1 MATNELPT
9 AGGPL
14 CVSHA
19 TLLTPDQM
27 IRDAAVLIS
36 DGQIETVGPA
46 SQVAVPASAEVLDG
60 SGQLLVP
67 GFIDLQLN
75 GAFGLDITENPET
88 IWQVAEGLPRY
99 GVTAFL
105 PTVITSP
112 LSTVEQ
118 AQDVLLGGSP
128 DGFAGSWPLGLH
140 VEGPYLNPSK
150 RGAHNPTYLRQPQL
164 DEVIHWSPATG
175 VRLVTLAPELPGAL
189 WLVEM
194 LAGRGIVVSAGHSL
208 ATYEQARAGFDAGIR
223 YATHLFNAMPAVHHR
238 QPGLV
243 GAALADERV
252 VIGLI
257 SDGNHVHPSLVKL
270 IWRLTSEGR
279 LSLVTDAMAA
289 LGAQAELG
297 AEPGTFRLGDHRV
310 TVTDGL
316 AQLDDGTLAG
326 SVLSLDQA
334 MRNLVDFAGCSLPD
348 ALLPLTA
355 TPAGLLGLGGR
366 KGSIRP
372 GYDADLVLLSPDLS
386 VLATI
391 VAGRVVYRQES

>member
-1 MATNELPT
+1 MMATNEQPA
-9 AGGPL
+9 AGDQL
-14 CVSHA
+14 CISHA

-27 IRDAAVLIS
+27 IRDAAVLVS

-46 SQVAVPASAEVLDG
+46 GQVAVPASAEVLDG

-75 GAFGLDITENPET
+75 GAFGLDITDSPDA

-118 AQDVLLGGSP
+118 AQDVLLAGPPNS
-128 DGFAGSWPLGLH
+128 FAGAWPLGLH
-140 VEGPYLNPSK
+140 VEGPYLNPGK

-208 ATYEQARAGFDAGIR
+208 ATYEEAKDGFDAGIR
-223 YATHLFNAMPAVHHR
+223 YATHLFNAMPTVHHR

-257 SDGNHVHPSLVKL
+257 PDGRHVHPSLVKL

-289 LGAQAELG
+289 LGMD
-297 AEPGTFRLGDHRV
+297 PGTYRLGDHQV
-310 TVTDGL
+310 TVADGL

-355 TPAGLLGLGGR
+355 TPAGLLGMGGR
-366 KGSIRP
+366 KGSVRP

-391 VAGRVVYRQES
+391 VAGRVVYRRNA